1 MQLDL
6 PLNNGRCAHL
16 RLSNAALTIGLGM
29 DLVYTF
35 DLSGRLFGAYR
46 EGRNLRR
53 GMDGR
58 VLARWRGEDR
68 KRRRTWLNAGER
80 ERLLN
85 DMHRDLEVI
94 LHANPPAVYAAVL
107 KRAHQF
113 DYDADVMLFRQVY
126 RPISILPPDQYQA
139 LVLQATE
146 GCSFNTCIFCALYRD
161 REFRIKSPAGFA
173 AHIQAVKALFREG
186 IRLRR
191 SIFLADANALV
202 ISQARL
208 LPLFGEIE
216 RAFEIM
222 PLTVTPAQRSAWL
235 QMHPNGVTG
244 VFAFVDGLSAERKSV
259 EDFRDLRERG
269 LRRVYIGLES
279 GHEPL
284 LQWLRKP
291 SSAAEML
298 DAVRRMKQ
306 AELNV
311 GVIVLT
317 GVGGR
322 RFHEGHC
329 RDTAA
334 VINAMPLGRDDIIYF
349 SPFQPDPRA
358 PYEEIA
364 KAEGV
369 EPTTPEFA
377 REQEGV
383 IRELLTLPPPPAGP
397 KRAPYNLQDF
407 VY

>member
-1 MQLDL
+1 VQLDL
-6 PLNNGRCAHL
+6 PLGDGDNAHL

-29 DLVYTF
+29 NLVYTF
-35 DLSGRLFGAYR
+35 DLSGRLFGAFR

-53 GMDGR
+53 GLDGR
-58 VLARWRGEDR
+58 VLARWRDNQ
-68 KRRRTWLNAGER
+68 RRRRRIWLSEAECK
-80 ERLLN
+80 RLLE
-85 DMHRDLEVI
+85 DVRRDLERI
-94 LHANPPAVYAAVL
+94 LAAEPPTAYASVL
-107 KRAHQF
+107 QRARTF
-113 DYDADVMLFRQVY
+113 DYDEDVLRFRQVY

-173 AHIQAVKALFREG
+173 AHIQAVKGLLREG
-186 IRLRR
+186 VRLRR

-202 ISQARL
+202 IPQERL
-208 LPLFGEIE
+208 LPLFAEIA

-222 PLTVTPAQRSAWL
+222 PHTVSAAQRSAWL
-235 QMHPNGVTG
+235 QTHPNGVTG

-259 EDFRDLRERG
+259 EDFRTLRERG

-284 LQWLRKP
+284 LAWLRKP
-291 SSAAEML
+291 STAAEML
-298 DAVRRMKQ
+298 DAVKRMKQ
-306 AELNV
+306 AGLHI

-329 RDTAA
+329 HDTAA
-334 VINAMPLGRDDIIYF
+334 ILNAMPLGRDDIIYL
-349 SPFQPDPRA
+349 SPFQPDPLA
-358 PYEEIA
+358 PYLEIA
-364 KAEGV
+364 QAEGI
-369 EPTTPEFA
+369 EPPDPEFA
-377 REQEGV
+377 REQNRL
-383 IRELLTLPPPPAGP
+383 IRALLTLPPPPAGP
-397 KRAPYNLQDF
+397 KRAPYNLSDF